1 MRSIKTNEEGAE
13 VSELVETTITNT
25 ATTADGLYASHSR
38 VRLLDPPEV
47 GPCHRVARQEL
58 VGAAGEGLFYPT

>member
-25 ATTADGLYASHSR
+25 ATTADGLYASQ
-38 VRLLDPPEV
+38 
-47 GPCHRVARQEL
+47 PC
-58 VGAAGEGLFYPT
+58 PSS